1 MAITRFNQSA
11 VIDWEFNTEGFQYRK
26 LKDLP
31 ENVTFRLRGCFV
43 TPDQGYGPGAVLI
56 TDHEFINIPQRYVQT
71 LADIREDPEAVA
83 EIKAGKA
90 GFHYTTF
97 KSRNNGGTGYNVVF
111 DEIK

>member
-56 TDHEFINIPQRYVQT
+56 TDQEFINIPQRYVQT
-71 LADIREDPEAVA
+71 LSDIREDPEAVA